1 MATST
6 RSQMSKQVNNDI
18 YHELGERW
26 YHAKDDPVALLR
38 AESRTRNPW
47 VVAEIQKVFSTA
59 QVLDIGCG
67 AGLLANELARQGIA
81 VTGFDASEESLE
93 IARRYDLTGRA
104 RYQFGD
110 ANHLPFAD
118 ESFDVACALDFLEHV
133 EDPARIVAEA
143 ARVLKPGG
151 LFFFHTFNRNFVAWL
166 FGIKGVEG
174 FVQNTPRNLHSY
186 RYFIKPS
193 ELAAMCENSGMRV
206 VTMRGLNPVI
216 WQRAFWK
223 MVLTGT
229 VEDSFKFK
237 FTNAKLIGYTG
248 IATKFGRQ

>member
-1 MATST
+1 MATSFST
-6 RSQMSKQVNNDI
+6 QVNNDL

-38 AESRTRNPW
+38 AESRARNPW
-47 VVAEIQKVFSTA
+47 IRAEIQTA
-59 QVLDIGCG
+59 FPRASVLDIGCG
-67 AGLLANELARQGIA
+67 AGLLANDLAQQGMT
-81 VTGFDASEESLE
+81 VTGFDASKESLE
-93 IARRYDLTGRA
+93 VARRHDATGRVN
-104 RYQFGD
+104 YQLGD
-110 ANHLPFAD
+110 ANQLPFAA
-118 ESFDVACALDFLEHV
+118 ESFDVVCAMDFLEHV
-133 EDPARIVAEA
+133 EDPAHIVAEA
-143 ARVLKPGG
+143 ARVLRPNG
-151 LFFFHTFNRNFVAWL
+151 LFFFHTFNRNFIAWL
-166 FGIKGVEG
+166 IGIKGVEW
-174 FVQNTPRNLHSY
+174 FVKNTPRNMHSY
-186 RYFIKPS
+186 RYFIRPS

-206 VTMRGLNPVI
+206 VTMRGLDPVI